1 MASTSTV
8 PMDLNDV
15 SQQEIEKIRS
25 KEQKKRAL
33 KETLTGYAFISPWVI
48 GFLVL
53 TVTAMGY
60 SLYLSFTTY
69 NVFSPPEW
77 VGLENYQR
85 IFDALN
91 PFSDARGDARF
102 VNSLQRTLIFAFT
115 SVPLRLAVALGVAL
129 LFKKQRKGTTLFTTL
144 YYIPS
149 IIGGSVAV
157 AIIWRQLFSYTGV
170 FNEVLRI
177 FGFNGYAWLSSP
189 RTAIWMLVLLSLWQF
204 GAPMIIFLAG
214 LRQIPQELYEAASI
228 DGASSFS
235 QFRKITLPMLSPV
248 IFFNL
253 VMALIGGFQV
263 FNSAFLITEGGPL
276 DSTFFYA
283 LHIYH
288 QAFTY
293 SRMGY
298 ASALGWVMLVFIV
311 AITALVFAGQ
321 KRWVHYSSE

>member
-1 MASTSTV
+1 VASAILTK
-8 PMDLNDV
+8 
-15 SQQEIEKIRS
+15 EIEQDIDVEKVRA
-25 KEQKKRAL
+25 KGRKKRAR
-33 KETLTGYAFISPWVI
+33 KETIVGYAFILPWLI

-53 TVTAMGY
+53 TVGAMGY
-60 SLYLSFTTY
+60 SFYLSFTSY
-69 NVFSPPEW
+69 NIFSPPEW
-77 VGLENYQR
+77 IGLANYQR
-85 IFDALN
+85 IFDAIN

-102 VNSLQRTLIFAFT
+102 VNSLRRTFLFVFT
-115 SVPLRLAVALGVAL
+115 SVPLRISVALGVAL
-129 LFKKQRKGTTLFTTL
+129 LFKKKRKGTTLFTTL
-144 YYIPS
+144 YYVPS

-157 AIIWRQLFSYTGV
+157 AIIWGQLFSYTGV
-170 FNEVLRI
+170 LNAFLRL
-177 FGFNGYAWLSSP
+177 FGISGYAWLSSP

-228 DGASSFS
+228 DGASTFS

-263 FNSAFLITEGGPL
+263 FASAFLITGGGPL

-293 SRMGY
+293 GRMGY

-311 AITALVFAGQ
+311 SITGIVFAGQ